1 MVTEKGN
8 KRKEHPGTH
17 KNISPKPFVWKM
29 RGAEFF
35 EFLQSVGLKTWAF
48 KGQRGWLGQSP
59 EGTALLLESRQANNQ
74 GTDNVE
80 GMI

>member
-48 KGQRGWLGQSP
+48 KG
-59 EGTALLLESRQANNQ
+59 
-74 GTDNVE
+74 
-80 GMI
+80 